1 MINSSRTEEFIGHF
15 GVSYKDGDNVYAY
28 DDISHGLYKINLNMR
43 KVDLVIS
50 FEDIHRDSLKEIK
63 GITKYKNEII
73 LIPFSSD
80 FVWVFY
86 DIEEKK
92 IRYDYPF
99 KDKINLSSV
108 ITNGNDLFLIPE
120 NVYNPI
126 VLFSLDKMKIIKT
139 YEKWYTNDP
148 NKKDDEKNF
157 KIWGASSCNEMVI
170 FPIINSKS
178 IVCMNFKDINIIT
191 LDIPVTISSVS
202 IYKDKIWILPI
213 SGEYIYNSNLK
224 GEIVDRVNLFQN
236 ELRISANDFIRVVA
250 IEELV
255 VLFPMYEKNIC
266 VYQSRKKKILQ
277 IENKGSFLYGR
288 LFACSL
294 TPYWDYV
301 VEDEILH
308 ILPCDYRYKKINISV
323 IEDKEYALYYGENID
338 RIKYWKMARF
348 INQNSMFEKSKNG
361 LDDFFQYLFY
371 LSEDPLAKE
380 NKIVGRKIWEGLNSN
395 RK

>member
-1 MINSSRTEEFIGHF
+1 MINSSRTEEFVGHF

-43 KVDLVIS
+43 KADLVIS

-73 LIPFSSD
+73 LIPFFSD
-80 FVWVFY
+80 FSWIFY

-92 IRYDYPF
+92 IRYDCPF
-99 KDKINLSSV
+99 KNKINLSSA
-108 ITNGNDLFLIPE
+108 ITIGNDLFLIPE
-120 NVYNPI
+120 NIYNPI
-126 VLFSLDKMKIIKT
+126 VLFSLDKMMIIKT
-139 YEKWYTNDP
+139 YEKWYKNDT
-148 NKKDDEKNF
+148 NKKDDKKNF
-157 KIWGASSCNEMVI
+157 KIWGASSYNKMVV
-170 FPIINSKS
+170 FPIINSKR
-178 IVCMNFKDINIIT
+178 IVCMNFNDINIIT

-213 SGEYIYNSNLK
+213 SGEYIYRSNLK
-224 GEIVDRVNLFQN
+224 GEIVDRVNLLQN
-236 ELRISANDFIRVVA
+236 EQRISANDFIRVVA

-255 VLFPMYEKNIC
+255 VLFPIYEKNIC
-266 VYQSRKKKILQ
+266 VYQPEKKKILQ
-277 IENKGSFLYGR
+277 IENKRSFLYGR
-288 LFACSL
+288 LFECNL

-301 VEDEILH
+301 VEDEMLH
-308 ILPCDYRYKKINISV
+308 ILPCDYRYKRINISA

-338 RIKYWKMARF
+338 CIKYWKMAES
-348 INQNSMFEKSKNG
+348 INQSRMFEKGKNG

-371 LSEDPLAKE
+371 LSENPLARE
-380 NKIVGRKIWEGLNSN
+380 NKIVGRKIWENLNLN